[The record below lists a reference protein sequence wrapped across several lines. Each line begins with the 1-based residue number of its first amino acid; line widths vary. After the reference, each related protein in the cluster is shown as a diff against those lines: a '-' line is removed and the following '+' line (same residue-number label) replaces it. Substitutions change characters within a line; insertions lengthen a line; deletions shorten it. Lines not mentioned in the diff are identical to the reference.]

1 MKNMLGPTHFEK
13 ENTIMKLAVKFV
25 DLRRDMMTV
34 EGDNVD
40 YAFRDGLLV
49 ITSDKYTKFPKKKKK
64 KKKKK

>member
-1 MKNMLGPTHFEK
+1 
-13 ENTIMKLAVKFV
+13 MKLAVKFV